1 MRMKKKNLER
11 TEMVRVK
18 VLMLFRMEADHIQ

>member
-11 TEMVRVK
+11 TEMVRVQ
-18 VLMLFRMEADHIQ
+18 VLMLFRMETDHIQ

>member
-11 TEMVRVK
+11 TEMVRVQ
-18 VLMLFRMEADHIQ
+18 VFALFRMEADHIQ

>member
-11 TEMVRVK
+11 TEMVRVQ
-18 VLMLFRMEADHIQ
+18 VLMLFRIEADHIQ